1 MWIAIGAIILL
12 IALFHGRLTAR
23 GRDRLTK
30 LNLQIDDVVVLL
42 GFAFIGYRVGMIFYR
57 IPRLAAIA
65 AIFFTYG
72 VHYYRKWKQN
82 RLHRQMI
89 DEFIE
94 INRMLISEL
103 HAGKSLQRA
112 YRDIYLRIAQEGER
126 FQPNMQAQLKIWC
139 QKMDMGMEIG
149 EILQD
154 FANCYRDDN
163 IAQFVNMVE
172 VAQAS
177 GSSLLDV
184 IDLTD
189 RMIGETIEIERE
201 LAILIAEKKLEQ
213 IVVSASPVLLLYIM
227 QQFSYDFVAPLY
239 ETAVGRLLMTGALVV
254 FIGCF
259 IWSKRMTEIEP

>member
-1 MWIAIGAIILL
+1 MWVVIVAVAIICTAVCLQLIMRRASAKQLRIQFDDLAALFAFAAIGY
-12 IALFHGRLTAR
+12 
-23 GRDRLTK
+23 
-30 LNLQIDDVVVLL
+30 QI
-42 GFAFIGYRVGMIFYR
+42 GMIFYR
-57 IPRLAAIA
+57 TARLALVTAVL
-65 AIFFTYG
+65 FTYG
-72 VHYYRKWKQN
+72 VRYYHKWKIK
-82 RLHRQMI
+82 RQRRQLI
-89 DEFIE
+89 DEFME

-112 YRDIYLRIAQEGER
+112 YRDIYRRISQEPDSY
-126 FQPNMQAQLKIWC
+126 QPNMREQLHIWC
-139 QKMDMGMEIG
+139 QKMDMGIDIS

-154 FANCYRDDN
+154 FAAQNRDEN
-163 IAQFVNMVE
+163 IVQFVNMVE

-189 RMIGETIEIERE
+189 RMIGDTIEIERE

-213 IVVSASPVLLLYIM
+213 IVVSISPILLLYVM

-239 ETAVGRLLMTGALVV
+239 ETAVGRLLMTGALAV

-259 IWSKRMTEIEP
+259 IWSKRMTEIEV